1 MDVKAHRSAISDSR
15 PASARARAFVNVAT
29 AAVALLHLSGCEI
42 RPLDPSTGRAI
53 IEEQSEQFDAATYVE
68 ENWSGSILPAL
79 RNGAVDIGTILENL
93 RGLEEE
99 RLAELAS
106 AVRIVEGRGRVMSLD
121 DASRARLLRVD
132 APPYDGNEDYA
143 LQIGP
148 VIRGTALRD
157 AVPSISFNQ
166 FVNQLEYANV
176 ARSLNERLVDSV
188 LNDLDPEALVGSEI
202 TFVGVL
208 PLRNPDVLMITPIEI
223 RRTDA

>member
-1 MDVKAHRSAISDSR
+1 MDVMAGHSAVFESR
-15 PASARARAFVNVAT
+15 PASARARAFVTVAT
-29 AAVALLHLSGCEI
+29 AAAALLFLSGCEI

-53 IEEQSEQFDAATYVE
+53 IEDQSEKFDAATFVE

-79 RNGAVDIGTILENL
+79 RSGAVDIVTILENL

-99 RLAELAS
+99 RLAELSS
-106 AVRIVEGRGRVMSLD
+106 AVRIVEGRGRVLSLD
-121 DASRARLLRVD
+121 DASRARLLRID

-176 ARSLNERLVDSV
+176 ARSLNERLVDSI
-188 LNDLDPEALVGSEI
+188 LNDLDPEGLVGSEV

-208 PLRNPDVLMITPIEI
+208 PLRNPDALLITPIEI
-223 RRTDA
+223 RPTDA